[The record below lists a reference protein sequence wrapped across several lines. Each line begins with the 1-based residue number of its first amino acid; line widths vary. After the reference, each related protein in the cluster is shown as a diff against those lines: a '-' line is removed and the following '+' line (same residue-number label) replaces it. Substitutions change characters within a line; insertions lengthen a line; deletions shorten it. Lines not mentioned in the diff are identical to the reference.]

1 MNRNKIAF
9 IICLALGILGI
20 NLYSTTPRST
30 PDMVISRSDSKPATT
45 GQSSQKTRST
55 STIKVQ
61 ISGAVNNPGI
71 YDLDKGSRVEELVFL
86 AGGLSANADT
96 DKANLAKVLRDGMLI
111 SIPTKKATKQTTAT
125 NSTTANSSAKSQ
137 ATTNATVNINTADLK
152 ALQSLKGI
160 GPVLAGRII
169 DWRQANGRFSS
180 KQDLLKV
187 QGVGQKLL
195 ANIESQISLD

>member
-20 NLYSTTPRST
+20 NLYSSTPRST
-30 PDMVISRSDSKPATT
+30 PDMVISRNDSRPPT
-45 GQSSQKTRST
+45 QSSQKPKST
-55 STIKVQ
+55 ATIKVQ
-61 ISGAVNNPGI
+61 ISGAINSPGI
-71 YDLDKGSRVEELVFL
+71 YELNKGSRVEELVFL

-96 DKANLAKVLRDGMLI
+96 DKANLAKILRDGMLI
-111 SIPTKKATKQTTAT
+111 SIPTKKSSKQTTVT
-125 NSTTANSSAKSQ
+125 SSTTANSKSQ
-137 ATTNATVNINTADLK
+137 AATNTTVNINTADLN

-180 KQDLLKV
+180 KQELLKV

-195 ANIESQISLD
+195 SNIESQISLD